1 MLIWAIKD
9 PLCMAFNPFKKA
21 IIFVLL
27 SAIFGF
33 LQAQPTK
40 SPTVANGIL
49 DLRGWDFSTQ
59 KVPLAGTWN
68 FYEND
73 LTVNPQ
79 KPGKPTAFPEVLS
92 KAGFAKVQY
101 GTYSVQVLLP
111 VSTTSLAFEI
121 PQLYSS
127 YKLFVNGDLVAENG
141 KPGTSQNSTT
151 PQWMPQVKAFTYS
164 GDTLNI
170 TLQLANFYHYHT
182 GAKQPIYL
190 GAEKVLKQQDNLATK
205 SNLTECLALFVLG
218 AAFLIIYYV
227 RQEKKKI
234 TLYFA
239 LLCISWSIRSVF
251 SNNYLIID
259 FVPNFD
265 WAWMVRIEYITL
277 YSMLIWTVLFFSR
290 LFPKESSKMIKYIFV
305 IINCTFIVETLV
317 MPPVF
322 FTRWIALYL
331 IIAALVLIHSSV
343 ITIRALIKER
353 AGVWYLVFSLVL
365 ALILFSYDMVVF
377 EGYFQYYN
385 AFLFS
390 LGYLIIFI
398 LMAIALLY
406 HLRIFRG
413 DGAAGT
419 LTFDDLYGTG
429 EEKD

>member
-1 MLIWAIKD
+1 MARNQIQKALIWIL
-9 PLCMAFNPFKKA
+9 LC
-21 IIFVLL
+21 IIP
-27 SAIFGF
+27 GF
-33 LQAQPTK
+33 LTAQPNR
-40 SPTVANGIL
+40 SPRVENGVI
-49 DLRGWDFSTQ
+49 DLRGWNFKAQ

-68 FYEND
+68 FYENE
-73 LTVNPQ
+73 LIVNPQ
-79 KPGKPTAFPEVLS
+79 KSGKPITFPEVLS
-92 KAGFAKVQY
+92 KAGFEMVQY
-101 GTYSVQVLLP
+101 GTYSARVVLP
-111 VSTTSLAFEI
+111 ANAGALAFDI

-127 YKLFVNGDLVAENG
+127 YKLFVNGERVAENG
-141 KPGTSQNSTT
+141 QPGASQAATT
-151 PQWMPQVKAFTYS
+151 PQWMPQVVAFQHQ
-164 GDTLNI
+164 GDTLDI
-170 TLQLANFYHYHT
+170 TLQIANFHHYHT

-190 GAEKVLKQQDNLATK
+190 GSEVLLKEQENLASK

-251 SNNYLIID
+251 SNNYLVID
-259 FVPNFD
+259 FVPHFD
-265 WAWMVRIEYITL
+265 WVWMVRIEYITL

-290 LFPKESSKMIKYIFV
+290 LFPKESSRIIKYIFV
-305 IINCTFIVETLV
+305 IANFTFIAETLV

-343 ITIRALIKER
+343 ITIRALLKER
-353 AGVWYLVFSLVL
+353 TGVWYLVFSLVL
-365 ALILFSYDMVVF
+365 SLIMFGYDMVVF

-390 LGYLIIFI
+390 IGYLFIFL

-419 LTFDDLYGTG
+419 LTFDDLYGSG
-429 EEKD
+429 ESEKD